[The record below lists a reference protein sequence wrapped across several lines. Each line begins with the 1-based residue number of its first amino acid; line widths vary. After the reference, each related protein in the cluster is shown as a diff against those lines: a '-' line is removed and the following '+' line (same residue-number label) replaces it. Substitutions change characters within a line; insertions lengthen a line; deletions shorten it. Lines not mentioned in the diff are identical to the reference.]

1 MMRATPSSAEVRA
14 TIVTELRRD
23 LYGPDTSD
31 TAYHDEALDTAP
43 SRWYLTGFL
52 VPKNAPPE
60 QRQGSAESEGDL
72 DGGDGGGTGED
83 AGTPDRA
90 SRRRSWRP
98 STLGLTALL
107 PRETRTLTA
116 TVTWGD
122 YRLPSEPVPLPGGGP
137 ESSAATE
144 PVRDL
149 WHRKHRSEL
158 VIIDVATDGRKPYP
172 VPDSGGLVLHVLRR
186 PASIS
191 TMHAGNLVTES
202 VASISVYLVNE
213 RDAIADVRRGDEAF
227 AFQAHLALVT
237 KDEFV
242 PRRSLHGLQSGD
254 WDERIADLHYRDLAE
269 FAVGHNTSAEWESD
283 GEACTRVATCC
294 MPLAAVPRVV
304 PNETIDDFEL
314 GMESLGTLANAS
326 QAAAA
331 LSGGVAVY
339 RAWIEAQRGSIL
351 AFGAARGETAEQ
363 LLRDAAVA
371 ADRIERGIAALSKP
385 DVLEAFAIANRSVAR
400 AYRRR
405 IASLRSITE
414 NAVTPPRWR
423 PFQLAFI
430 LLNLQ
435 GIVDPEHADREA
447 VDLLFFPTGGGKTE
461 AYLGLAAFAIA
472 YRRLSHPG
480 LTGAGLSV
488 LMRYT
493 LRLLTLDQLSRAA
506 GVVCALEMERLADP
520 TPAKRLGDWPIE
532 IGLWVG
538 RAATPNRMGN
548 SKKADPSHVTARMKV
563 LDYAKDSKHRPLP
576 IPLRE
581 CPWCGTPFTRES
593 FTLVGNDGKVNTADP
608 IDLKLH
614 CVNRECDFYLSQR
627 ALPIVT
633 VDDAIYRRLPA
644 FIIGTVDKF
653 AGMPWTGEI
662 ASFFGGVSHY
672 GPTGFYGPADPR
684 AGIPLPAPLLPPDLV
699 IQDELHLISGPLG
712 TMVGLYEAAIDHLC
726 SRRIGNRTIRPKI
739 VASTAT
745 VRKARTQIQ
754 ALFDRRTTHVFPA
767 PGANRRDSFF
777 AHELPIDDAGSRQY
791 MGLAVPGGSP
801 KVLFLRAAV
810 SVMAAANTAWRQG
823 PMKPENPADPYM
835 TLLAYFNAL
844 RELGG
849 ARRIVEE
856 EIAPRLARYDARKRV
871 DIPPPFVARDIKSQ
885 PIELTSRVATD
896 EVAEAKRRLA
906 APYLGRK
913 DKDSVDVALATNMI
927 SVGLDITRLGLMLVS
942 GQPKTASEYIQTTS
956 RVGRDKD
963 KPGLVIVLLNVGKPR
978 DRSHYE
984 RFANFHAGFYRD
996 VEATSVTPFSP
1007 RALDRGLAAV
1017 AVALAR
1023 LGDPAFT
1030 RNTGAS
1036 LANAHRGDLDR
1047 VADVLAARAGSHAHF
1062 DDLAERARVIARTR
1076 GAVTTILDHWAK
1088 ISRTVTEANGEGS
1101 LGYDKGAVAR
1111 HLLYDVLDPAQLDA
1125 AWDTFRVPR
1134 SLRDVEPP
1142 VLVTMKTPE
1151 GRSLSDE
1158 A

>member
-1 MMRATPSSAEVRA
+1 MRMTPSSAEVRA

-23 LYGPDTSD
+23 LYGPDSAD
-31 TAYHDEALDTAP
+31 TAYHDEVLDTAP

-52 VPKNAPPE
+52 VPKNAPLE
-60 QRQGSAESEGDL
+60 QRQGSAETEGDL
-72 DGGDGGGTGED
+72 DGGDAGGTGED

-107 PRETRTLTA
+107 PRDARILTA

-122 YRLPSEPVPLPGGGP
+122 YRLPPEREPTPGGGP
-137 ESSAATE
+137 ESVVAGESPRE
-144 PVRDL
+144 R
-149 WHRKHRSEL
+149 WHREHRSES
-158 VIIDVATDGRKPYP
+158 VRIDIEADGRARHK
-172 VPDSGGLVLHVLRR
+172 VPDSDGLVLHVLRR

-191 TMHAGNLVTES
+191 TLNGRNPRAEN

-213 RDAIADVRRGDEAF
+213 RDAIVDVRRGDEAF
-227 AFQAHLALVT
+227 AFQAHLELASE
-237 KDEFV
+237 DGFV
-242 PRRSLHGLQSGD
+242 PRRSLHGLQSSD

-269 FAVGHNTSAEWESD
+269 YAVGHNTSADWERSV
-283 GEACTRVATCC
+283 EACTRVATCC

-304 PNETIDDFEL
+304 PNESINDFEL
-314 GMESLGTLANAS
+314 GMERLGTLANAS
-326 QAAAA
+326 EAPAL
-331 LSGGVAVY
+331 LSGGVAAY
-339 RAWIEAQRGSIL
+339 RAWIESQRASIDAL
-351 AFGAARGETAEQ
+351 GAARGETAEQ
-363 LLRDAAVA
+363 LLRDASVA
-371 ADRIERGIAALSKP
+371 ADRIERGIASLSKP
-385 DVLEAFAIANRSVAR
+385 YALEAFAIANRSVAR

-405 IASLRSITE
+405 IASLRLIAE
-414 NAVTPPRWR
+414 DAVTAPRWR

-435 GIVDPEHADREA
+435 GIVEPEHADREA

-461 AYLGLAAFAIA
+461 AYLGLAAFTIA

-480 LTGAGLSV
+480 LTGSGLSV

-506 GVVCALEMERLADP
+506 GVVCALEIERLADP
-520 TPAKRLGDWPIE
+520 APTKQLGDWPIE

-581 CPWCGTPFTRES
+581 CPWCGTPFTRDS
-593 FTLVGNDGKVNTADP
+593 FTLVGADGKVNTADP

-614 CVNRECDFYLSQR
+614 CVNRECDFYLARR

-644 FIIGTVDKF
+644 FLIGTVDKF

-662 ASFFGGVSHY
+662 ASFFGGVTHY
-672 GPTGFYGPADPR
+672 GTAGFYGAADPR
-684 AGIPLPAPLLPPDLV
+684 AGSPLPAPLQPPDLV

-726 SRRIGNRTIRPKI
+726 TRRIGDRLIRPKI

-767 PGANRRDSFF
+767 PGPNRRDSFF
-777 AHELPIDDAGSRQY
+777 AQELPIDDTGSRQY
-791 MGLAVPGGSP
+791 VGLAVPGGSP

-810 SVMAAANTAWRQG
+810 SAMAAANTIWRQS
-823 PMKPENPADPYM
+823 PLNPENPADPYM

-856 EIAPRLARYDARKRV
+856 EIAPRLARYDNRKRV
-871 DIPPPFVARDIKSQ
+871 DTPAPFIARDIKSQ

-1023 LGDPAFT
+1023 LGDPTFT

-1036 LANAHRGDLDR
+1036 LANVHRGDLDR

-1062 DDLAERARVIARTR
+1062 EDPAERARVVARTR

-1088 ISRTVTEANGEGS
+1088 ISRTVTEANGEDS

-1125 AWDTFRVPR
+1125 DWDTFRVPR

-1151 GRSLSDE
+1151 GRSLNDE

>member
-1 MMRATPSSAEVRA
+1 MKTLPSSAEVRA

-23 LYGPDTSD
+23 LYGPDTVD
-31 TAYHDEALDTAP
+31 TAYHDEVLDTAP

-60 QRQGSAESEGDL
+60 QRQGSAETEGDL
-72 DGGDGGGTGED
+72 DGGDAGGTGED

-107 PRETRTLTA
+107 PRDARTLTA

-122 YRLPSEPVPLPGGGP
+122 YRLPPEREPTPGAGPDSEAAGEPLR
-137 ESSAATE
+137 EHWRRE
-144 PVRDL
+144 
-149 WHRKHRSEL
+149 HRSES
-158 VIIDVATDGRKPYP
+158 VTINTAADGRARHK
-172 VPDSGGLVLHVLRR
+172 VPDSDGLVLHVLRR

-191 TMHAGNLVTES
+191 TLNGRNPATEN

-213 RDAIADVRRGDEAF
+213 RDAIVDLRRGDEAF
-227 AFQAHLALVT
+227 AFQAHLELASE
-237 KDEFV
+237 DGFV
-242 PRRSLHGLQSGD
+242 PRRSLRGLQSSD
-254 WDERIADLHYRDLAE
+254 WDERIADVHYRDLAE
-269 FAVGHNTSAEWESD
+269 YAVGHNTSADWERN
-283 GEACTRVATCC
+283 GEACRRVATCC

-304 PNETIDDFEL
+304 PNETINDFEL
-314 GMESLGTLANAS
+314 GMERLGTLANAS
-326 QAAAA
+326 EATAS
-331 LSGGVAVY
+331 LSGGVAAY
-339 RAWIEAQRGSIL
+339 RAWIESQRAAIEAL
-351 AFGAARGETAEQ
+351 GAARGETAEQ
-363 LLRDAAVA
+363 LLRDAGVA
-371 ADRIERGIAALSKP
+371 ADRIERGIALLSKP
-385 DVLEAFAIANRSVAR
+385 YALEAFAIANRSVAR

-405 IASLRSITE
+405 MASLRSIAE
-414 NAVTPPRWR
+414 GAVVAPRWR

-435 GIVDPEHADREA
+435 GIVEPEHADREA

-461 AYLGLAAFAIA
+461 AYLGLAAFTIA

-506 GVVCALEMERLADP
+506 GVVCALEIERLADP
-520 TPAKRLGDWPIE
+520 APTKRLGDWPIE

-593 FTLVGNDGKVNTADP
+593 FTLVGADGKVNTADP

-614 CVNRECDFYLSQR
+614 CVNRECDFYLARR

-644 FIIGTVDKF
+644 FLIGTVDKF

-662 ASFFGGVSHY
+662 ASFFGGVTHH
-672 GPTGFYGPADPR
+672 GTAGFYGAADPR
-684 AGIPLPAPLLPPDLV
+684 AGSPLPAPLQPPELV

-726 SRRIGNRTIRPKI
+726 TRRIGDRLIRPKI

-767 PGANRRDSFF
+767 PGPNRRDSFF
-777 AHELPIDDAGSRQY
+777 AHELPIDDMGSRQY
-791 MGLAVPGGSP
+791 LGLAVPGGSP

-810 SVMAAANTAWRQG
+810 SAMAAANTVWRQG
-823 PMKPENPADPYM
+823 PLNPENPADPYM

-856 EIAPRLARYDARKRV
+856 EIAPRLARYDDRKRV
-871 DIPPPFVARDIKSQ
+871 DTPAPFVARDIKSQ

-1017 AVALAR
+1017 VVALAR
-1023 LGDPAFT
+1023 LGDPTFT

-1036 LANAHRGDLDR
+1036 LANVHRSDLDR
-1047 VADVLAARAGSHAHF
+1047 VAEVLAARAGSHAHF
-1062 DDLAERARVIARTR
+1062 EDPAERARVVARTR

-1088 ISRTVTEANGEGS
+1088 LSRTVTKANGEES

-1111 HLLYDVLDPAQLDA
+1111 HLLYDILDPAQLDA
-1125 AWDTFRVPR
+1125 DWDTFRIPR

-1151 GRSLSDE
+1151 GRSLNDE